1 MDVESLRA
9 FLTVVEEGHFG
20 AAADR
25 LRLPQP
31 TLSRRI
37 QRLETDLGHQL
48 LLRTARPV
56 VPSVAGQVL
65 AEYARTAIEATDRAV
80 SQLRALTD
88 GYGGTLR
95 IGYVQSATFGWISQL
110 LAVTRQRD
118 ITIDLIAAPT
128 IRQLEALRDLRLD
141 AGLIRPASA
150 GTDLRDLRSVTLSR
164 DPLFAVLPDTHPH
177 AGHKYLQP
185 VDLAGERLVLYPERE
200 GPGLRR
206 LVNRWLANARS
217 TTPDLVQD
225 AWDAPTAITLAAAG
239 AGIAVLPGP
248 LPPLPA
254 GAAALP
260 LRNSPKLNL
269 SLAWHPVNDPT
280 IRPVVAAL
288 RPQPS

>member
-1 MDVESLRA
+1 MDIESLRA
-9 FLTVVEEGHFG
+9 FLTIIEEGHFG

-48 LLRTARPV
+48 LQRTARPV
-56 VPSVAGQVL
+56 VPSVAGRVL

-80 SQLRALTD
+80 SQLRALTA

-110 LAVTRQRD
+110 LAVTRQQD

-141 AGLIRPASA
+141 AGLVRPASA

-185 VDLAGERLVLYPERE
+185 ADLAGERLVLYPERE

-217 TTPDLVQD
+217 TAPDVVQD
-225 AWDAPTAITLAAAG
+225 AWDAPTAITMAAAG

-254 GAAALP
+254 GATALP

-269 SLAWHPVNDPT
+269 SLAWHPANDPT
-280 IRPVVAAL
+280 IRPLVAAL

>member
-9 FLTVVEEGHFG
+9 FLAVVEEGHFG
-20 AAADR
+20 VAAAR

-37 QRLETDLGHQL
+37 QRLETDLGHEL
-48 LLRTARPV
+48 LVRTARPV
-56 VPSVAGQVL
+56 VPSVAGRVL

-95 IGYVQSATFGWISQL
+95 IGYVQSATFSWVGRL

-118 ITIDLIAAPT
+118 ITIDLVAAPT
-128 IRQLEALRDLRLD
+128 ARQLEALRGLRLD
-141 AGLIRPASA
+141 AGLVRPASV
-150 GTDLRDLRSVTLSR
+150 GTDLRDLRSVRLSR

-177 AGHKYLQP
+177 AGREYLRP
-185 VDLAGERLVLYPERE
+185 ADLAGERLVLYPERE

-206 LVNRWLANARS
+206 LVDRWLANPSPAA
-217 TTPDLVQD
+217 PNIVQD
-225 AWDAPTAITLAAAG
+225 AWDAPTAITLAVAG
-239 AGIAVLPGP
+239 AGMAVLPGP

-254 GAAALP
+254 GAVALP
-260 LRNSPKLNL
+260 LRNSPSLDL
-269 SLAWHPVNDPT
+269 SLAWHPANDPT

-288 RPQPS
+288 RPQLS